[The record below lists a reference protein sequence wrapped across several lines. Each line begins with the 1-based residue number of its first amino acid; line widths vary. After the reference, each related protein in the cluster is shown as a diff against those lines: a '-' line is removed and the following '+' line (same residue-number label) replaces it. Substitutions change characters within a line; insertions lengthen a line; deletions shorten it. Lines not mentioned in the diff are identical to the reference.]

1 MLIQDDS
8 FWSSNGF
15 DNQNATELIT
25 LTIDNQYFVKYI
37 CLDPYLATQQTNFPV
52 YTPRT
57 VNVMLFKGSDL
68 RYTLKNITVIPR
80 SNDKIVIE
88 IDKYVNGI
96 DKIEIELV
104 GFTQKQDGDY
114 RY

>member
-1 MLIQDDS
+1 ML
-8 FWSSNGF
+8 
-15 DNQNATELIT
+15 
-25 LTIDNQYFVKYI
+25 Y
-37 CLDPYLATQQTNFPV
+37 
-52 YTPRT
+52 
-57 VNVMLFKGSDL
+57 KGSDL

-104 GFTQKQDGDY
+104 GFTQKQDGD
-114 RY
+114 